1 MHMKLSVF
9 SGGAAQ
15 AVVTGL
21 QPDFNKLA
29 NARLEAEFGAVG
41 TMRDKMLGGAPCDVI
56 ILSAALIA
64 QLEQQGHVVAGS
76 ARPLGGVATS
86 VAVRAGTP
94 PVDVSTGAALKTT
107 FGSARGLYFPHL
119 TKSTAGI
126 HIASVL
132 KKLGLETAVADRVH
146 EFPNGAA
153 AMEALSQTTGDGMVG
168 CTQVTEIM
176 YAPGLTLVAD
186 LPAGYELTT
195 IYVAAMCTKATEP
208 ALAARF
214 IEALTSETSRALR
227 AQAGFQV
234 SA

>member
-1 MHMKLSVF
+1 MKLTVF

-21 QPDFNKLA
+21 QACFEKA
-29 NARLEAEFGAVG
+29 VNAELEPEFGAVG
-41 TMRDKMLGGAPCDVI
+41 TMRDKMLGGAACDVI
-56 ILSAALIA
+56 ILSAALIG

-94 PVDVSTGAALKTT
+94 LVDVSTGEALKNA

-126 HIASVL
+126 HIANVL

-146 EFPNGAA
+146 EYPNGAA
-153 AMEALSQTTGDGMVG
+153 AMEALSKTTGDGMIG
-168 CTQVTEIM
+168 CTQVTEILF
-176 YAPGLTLVAD
+176 APGLTLVGD

-195 IYVAAMCTKATEP
+195 VYVAALCTKAAEP
-208 ALAARF
+208 ALAKRF
-214 IEALTSETSRALR
+214 IETLSAETSHALR
-227 AQAGFQV
+227 AEAGFQV
-234 SA
+234 GS